1 MKKGLLFISC
11 DEAKHICDKAQ
22 YDEASSWEKVKLN
35 IRLSWC
41 RITKAYYKR
50 NTKLTEVLESAKT
63 DSLHPEERKSMAS
76 KFQEEL
82 SKH

>member
-1 MKKGLLFISC
+1 MKKGFLFISC
-11 DEAKHICDKAQ
+11 DEAKHICDKSQ
-22 YDEASSWEKVKLN
+22 YDEATSWEKVKLN

-50 NTKLTEVLESAKT
+50 NTKLTEVLNTAKPEALSPSER
-63 DSLHPEERKSMAS
+63 DSLAS
-76 KFQEEL
+76 KFKEEL